1 MLCLFFFLS
10 QISPSLRSSAPPSA
24 SACLRIASAWGWRW
38 VGGYLLEKTIQG
50 KTRLIFPNYSRRPQ
64 VFLQTQ
70 TPPQRSSHVVSLQP
84 EVLIIIKTRLIS
96 KRTGAA
102 RASPLCS
109 SAPCDP
115 AANQLDASSNEPGKK
130 LHPSI
135 RPDSQHNGAGLP
147 ATAHYP
153 RII

>member
-1 MLCLFFFLS
+1 MLRLFFFLS

-24 SACLRIASAWGWRW
+24 SACLRIASAWGG
-38 VGGYLLEKTIQG
+38 VGVLEKTIQG

-115 AANQLDASSNEPGKK
+115 AANQLDASSNEPRKK
-130 LHPSI
+130 LRSSI
-135 RPDSQHNGAGLP
+135 RPDSRHNGAGLP